1 MAGFDVNRPT
11 SETEGC
17 MTTLYTAGQRDQRP
31 WGSWEVIAT
40 GPRYAVKRI
49 VVQPGKRLS
58 LQSHAYRA
66 EHWVVVGGAA
76 LVTRG
81 SETFSVGCGG
91 SVAIG
96 RGEVHRI
103 ANPGQDELVFIEV
116 QHGERLD
123 ENDIT
128 RFEDDHGRS

>member
-1 MAGFDVNRPT
+1 MSAQYAV
-11 SETEGC
+11 
-17 MTTLYTAGQRDQRP
+17 GQRDQRP
-31 WGSWEVIAT
+31 WGSWEIIAA

-49 VVQPGKRLS
+49 EVQPGKRLS

-81 SETFSVGCGG
+81 SETFPLGYGG

-103 ANPGQDELVFIEV
+103 ENPGPDELVFIEV
-116 QHGERLD
+116 QHGDRL
-123 ENDIT
+123 E
-128 RFEDDHGRS
+128 EDDIARFADDFGRL

>member
-1 MAGFDVNRPT
+1 
-11 SETEGC
+11 
-17 MTTLYTAGQRDQRP
+17 MTTRYSVGQRDERP
-31 WGSWEVIAT
+31 WGSWEVIAA

-49 VVQPGKRLS
+49 AVQPGKRLS

-66 EHWVVVGGAA
+66 EHWVVVAGAA

-81 SETFSVGCGG
+81 TESLPVGYGG

-103 ANPGQDELVFIEV
+103 ENPGPEELVFIEV
-116 QHGERLD
+116 QHGDRLD
-123 ENDIT
+123 EDDIK
-128 RFEDDHGRS
+128 RFEDDYGRP